1 MLYKVV
7 KLCEFLLLHV
17 FAFHSK
23 SFLFVLTCYWKKTSK
38 VLRNT
43 LCNRSLGTNMGAQSH
58 LIPVSLC
65 DTIYELT
72 LCNYRILGCKFTGPL
87 SVLHSES
94 PLQTEPHVDRNQASS
109 IAQGFFQNGTM
120 AGMCSTLC
128 LHSFSLWLKGRRQS
142 LAPTLFP
149 FQDLM

>member
-1 MLYKVV
+1 MSFCSYT
-7 KLCEFLLLHV
+7 F

-38 VLRNT
+38 VLRHT

-72 LCNYRILGCKFTGPL
+72 LSNYRVLGCKFTGPL
-87 SVLHSES
+87 AFCTQKAHSRLSHTRTGTKQAPLHRAFSRTELWQECAPHSAYTAYVLSGS
-94 PLQTEPHVDRNQASS
+94 K
-109 IAQGFFQNGTM
+109 
-120 AGMCSTLC
+120 AGD
-128 LHSFSLWLKGRRQS
+128 SLT
-142 LAPTLFP
+142 PILFP